1 MGMASGRYLLGP
13 CDGMGVSASGHKGTP
28 QGVLVVGGG
37 GQGAEHMKL
46 GKKKEIRTCTKTQFA
61 HCIVY
66 VQLMHGQAVCRGDLR

>member
-1 MGMASGRYLLGP
+1 
-13 CDGMGVSASGHKGTP
+13 
-28 QGVLVVGGG
+28 
-37 GQGAEHMKL
+37 MKL